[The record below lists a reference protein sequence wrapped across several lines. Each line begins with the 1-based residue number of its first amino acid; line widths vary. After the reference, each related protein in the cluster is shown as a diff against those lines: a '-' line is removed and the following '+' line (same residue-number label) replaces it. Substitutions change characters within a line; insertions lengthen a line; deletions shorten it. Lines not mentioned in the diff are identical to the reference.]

1 MTNTQALLLTG
12 AITLPAIPWLGVAII
27 GIALLSAGSE
37 RSTWKLYHVS
47 SGSGDVCYIVNFAQG
62 AITDIDKIIGKYDDV
77 RLIGEYETR
86 DAAVADATM
95 ICGERIVG

>member
-62 AITDIDKIIGKYDDV
+62 AITDIEKIIGKYDDV